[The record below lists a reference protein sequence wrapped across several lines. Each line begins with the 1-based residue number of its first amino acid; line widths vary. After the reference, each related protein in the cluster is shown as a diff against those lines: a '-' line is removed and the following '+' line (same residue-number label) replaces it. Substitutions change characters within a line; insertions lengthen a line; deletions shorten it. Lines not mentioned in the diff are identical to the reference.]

1 MLLRRSDS
9 AKLTVLGE
17 VLHYIPHN
25 YWDSIFAQSLLLEF
39 QKTHTKHLWTG
50 RVSLLAQWKHTY
62 LFHVLLQS
70 DSRLALLK
78 GAEGKKNALVTFAAE
93 GCVVTKQAHP
103 SKLAFMLQH
112 KGLAPLSFNP
122 QEKNLCEVGK

>member
-1 MLLRRSDS
+1 M
-9 AKLTVLGE
+9 LGE

-25 YWDSIFAQSLLLEF
+25 YWDSIFAQALLLEL

-50 RVSLLAQWKHTY
+50 CVPLLVQGRHSY

-70 DSRLALLK
+70 HSRFALLK
-78 GAEGKKNALVTFAAE
+78 GAKREKWALVTFAAE
-93 GCVVTKQAHP
+93 GCVVKTQAHP

-112 KGLAPLSFNP
+112 KDLAPLHFNP